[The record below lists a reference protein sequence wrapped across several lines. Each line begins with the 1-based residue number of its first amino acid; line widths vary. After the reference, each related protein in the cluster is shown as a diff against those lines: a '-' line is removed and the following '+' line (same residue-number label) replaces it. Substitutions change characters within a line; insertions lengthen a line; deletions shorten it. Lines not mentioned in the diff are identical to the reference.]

1 MSSFTFAILGRGGEK
16 GEGRGGGE
24 AGGVEGLFSFCMW
37 LSHRE
42 ELPMI
47 LSRVV

>member
-24 AGGVEGLFSFCMW
+24 AGRSRGSFLFLHVAEPS
-37 LSHRE
+37 
-42 ELPMI
+42 
-47 LSRVV
+47 